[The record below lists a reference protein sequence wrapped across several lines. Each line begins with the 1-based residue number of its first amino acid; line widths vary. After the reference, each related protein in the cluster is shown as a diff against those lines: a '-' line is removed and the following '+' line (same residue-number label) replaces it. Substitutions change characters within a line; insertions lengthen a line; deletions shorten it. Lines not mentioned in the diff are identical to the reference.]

1 MWDDLNEIS
10 NQLATAQEDYF
21 QQFFICVLYP
31 LSALAI
37 VPSHGFLWGR
47 GLIGSACCVLAMLFH
62 RVLFLAMCAYVSDG
76 WLGIAGT
83 GERGGLEEGA
93 WAICDF
99 PAAMRILFYLSIYL
113 PTYLSIYQSIYLSI
127 YRLVCLSACL
137 PACLP
142 ACLSVC
148 LSLFLRI
155 NILHTFEY
163 WLGVAVQP
171 FTFLYPF
178 RGWAG
183 DMLDDEDSQWSLQV
197 R

>member
-1 MWDDLNEIS
+1 MLDDLNEIC
-10 NQLATAQEDYF
+10 NQLATAQEDDF
-21 QQFFICVLYP
+21 QKLFICVLCP

-127 YRLVCLSACL
+127 YLSIL
-137 PACLP
+137 FYSILFYSILFYPIH
-142 ACLSVC
+142 LSIY
-148 LSLFLRI
+148 LSTDKTDKIDR
-155 NILHTFEY
+155 
-163 WLGVAVQP
+163 
-171 FTFLYPF
+171 
-178 RGWAG
+178 
-183 DMLDDEDSQWSLQV
+183 
-197 R
+197 